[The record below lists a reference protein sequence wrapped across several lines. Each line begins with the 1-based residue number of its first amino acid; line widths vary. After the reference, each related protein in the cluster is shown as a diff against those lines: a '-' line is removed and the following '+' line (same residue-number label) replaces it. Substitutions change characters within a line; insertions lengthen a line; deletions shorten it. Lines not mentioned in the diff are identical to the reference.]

1 MSRFALYTMVS
12 FLATAINLTYAWQ
25 TRVQF
30 YPIVIFLVTSKASI
44 LVLSN
49 LFLNVVIL
57 FGKLLKTIFLGTLRD
72 REVEVLWENSRF
84 AVTNT
89 LLALTIFREE
99 LGIQE
104 AVLFVM
110 LIFSKI
116 FHWVSKKRVEFME
129 GREDV
134 VWRDHFRIVTLK
146 GTLLATDLAV
156 VAVAL
161 VVFAGRS

>member
-1 MSRFALYTMVS
+1 MSFSESSS
-12 FLATAINLTYAWQ
+12 FSTL
-25 TRVQF
+25 
-30 YPIVIFLVTSKASI
+30 
-44 LVLSN
+44 
-49 LFLNVVIL
+49 IL

-129 GREDV
+129 GQEDV

-156 VAVAL
+156 VAVAAA
-161 VVFAGRS
+161 VSEAAAGQRRPGTAAESGMRWRSGG